1 MKEFWVYTGLRVAL
15 FAAALLLVGGVWMM
29 VADEVPLVWVVVIAF
44 VLSGIGSYF
53 VLNRQRD
60 AFARRVDAR
69 ASRMTARFEE
79 LRTKEDA
86 D

>member
-29 VADEVPLVWVVVIAF
+29 VADQVPVLWVVVIAF
-44 VLSGIGSYF
+44 VLSGVGSYF

-69 ASRMTARFEE
+69 AARMAARFEE
-79 LRTKEDA
+79 MRTKEDA